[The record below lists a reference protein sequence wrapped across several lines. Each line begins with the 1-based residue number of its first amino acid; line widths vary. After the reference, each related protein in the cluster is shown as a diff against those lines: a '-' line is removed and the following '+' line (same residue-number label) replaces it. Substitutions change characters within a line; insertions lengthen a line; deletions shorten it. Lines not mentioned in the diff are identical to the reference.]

1 MPGYISDTSIQTNK
15 TNATSIRD
23 TLLRYLVNLPLFI
36 LCMVVCLGGANIY
49 LRYIDKV
56 FVANSQILVGGT
68 SAVSANNSDLVSQG
82 LFGVR
87 AINIDNELELL
98 RSKKLLERVVRKG
111 LFNIRYFNE
120 GTIKRMELY
129 NSSPLVLDYFE
140 LNDSASFWSIGI
152 TKLNNKGAMYQLGKS
167 SAKRFNWGDS
177 LALPIGKIV
186 VNKRI
191 QNVGGGEKP
200 HTIEYSSIRD
210 AAENIRGGLS
220 VKSLSSKTT
229 IISVSLTSSNPARA
243 ADILNLLGYEFA
255 EQDVE
260 LKREISISTL
270 NFIDER
276 LRIVSNDLHRI
287 DSSRTELYGNP
298 RFQDIASE
306 LSYYQGKYGTT
317 ENRLEES
324 FIDTAVIRLLEDYV
338 KDNRNKF
345 KKIFSP
351 LGLGDPTL
359 GATIS
364 RYNEIINER
373 DKAAFENP
381 DENII
386 MTAIE
391 SKLESMR
398 SNVLIS
404 LANVKRAYNLRI
416 QIFNERNNEYE
427 LKLGAIPDKN
437 AIELELKKQKEL
449 KERLYL
455 YLLQKREETAIAAIS
470 SKSNYSNIDAASFS
484 SVPIEPKETQIKN
497 FAFLLGLVVP
507 IGLLYLLDLLNDKII
522 SKQDLIAKT
531 DIPVVGEISHLDG
544 KEEIVVNKSR
554 SIIAEQFR
562 IMRSNLQF
570 MLPVNRNGKAKTVLV
585 TSTISGEGKSF
596 ISANLAGVFELTEKK
611 VALLEFDLRKLKS
624 LNIIKNEEFNKG
636 ITNFLIGQTD
646 SLKEIVYTIPDFP
659 NLDIYKT
666 GPLPPNPSELMIG
679 DRMDLFFDKLK
690 EDYDYI
696 VIDSAPVGLVSDA
709 FALNKY
715 TDISLFIMRQ
725 RFSLK
730 KQLDF
735 VNELKESKK
744 FKNLVLA
751 INDINLSG
759 KYGYYGYGYSYGYQ
773 YNYGYGNYGISSY
786 GAKSSSAKKD
796 PYFSGSPNPYFDV
809 KPKNFWS
816 RLWKK

>member
-1 MPGYISDTSIQTNK
+1 MPGYISDTSLQSNK
-15 TNATSIRD
+15 ANSTSIRD
-23 TLLRYLVNLPLFI
+23 TLQRYLVNLPLFI
-36 LCMVVCLGGANIY
+36 LSMVVCLGGANIY

-87 AINIDNELELL
+87 AINIENELELL

-111 LFNIRYFNE
+111 QFNIRYFNI

-129 NSSPLVLDYFE
+129 NGSPLFLSHAQ
-140 LNDSASFWSIGI
+140 LLDSASNWAIQF
-152 TKLNNKGAMYQLGKS
+152 TELDNKGAMYRIGKMP
-167 SAKRFNWGDS
+167 AHKFNWGDT
-177 LALPIGKIV
+177 LNLPMGKLVVKKRTKRIGKS
-186 VNKRI
+186 
-191 QNVGGGEKP
+191 ETP
-200 HTIEYSSIRD
+200 HTIEFSSIKE
-210 AAENIRGGLS
+210 ASEEIRAGLS
-220 VKSLSSKTT
+220 VKSLSNKTT
-229 IISVSLTSSNPARA
+229 IISLSLTSSNPARA

-270 NFIDER
+270 NFIDDR
-276 LRIVSNDLHRI
+276 LRIVSNDIHRI
-287 DSSRTELYGNP
+287 DSSKTRLYSNP

-306 LSYYQGKYGTT
+306 LAYYQGKYGTT

-345 KKIFSP
+345 RKIFSP

-359 GATIS
+359 SATIS
-364 RYNEIINER
+364 RYNEIITER

-391 SKLESMR
+391 NKLESMR

-404 LANVKRAYNLRI
+404 LANVKKAYALRI

-427 LKLGAIPDKN
+427 LKMGEIPDKN
-437 AIELELKKQKEL
+437 TIEMELKKQKEL

-455 YLLQKREETAIAAIS
+455 YLLQKREETAIGAIS

-484 SVPIEPKETQIKN
+484 PVPIEPKETQIKN

-522 SKQDLIAKT
+522 SRNDLSNKT
-531 DIPVVGEISHLDG
+531 DIPVAGEISHLDG
-544 KEEIVVNKSR
+544 TDEIVVNKSR

-570 MLPVNRNGKAKTVLV
+570 MLPVTRDGKAKTLLV

-624 LNIIKNEEFNKG
+624 LKIIKNEEFNKG

-646 SLKEIVYTIPDFP
+646 SLKEIVYTLDEFP

-679 DRMDLFFDKLK
+679 DRMDLFFEKLK
-690 EDYDYI
+690 HDYDYI

-715 TDISLFIMRQ
+715 ADITLFIMRQ

-730 KQLDF
+730 KQIDF
-735 VNELKESKK
+735 VNDLKESKK
-744 FKNLVLA
+744 FKNIVLA

-773 YNYGYGNYGISSY
+773 YNYGYGSY
-786 GAKSSSAKKD
+786 GAGYGSYGSTAKRD
-796 PYFSGSPNPYFDV
+796 PYFSGSPNPYFDD
-809 KPKNFWS
+809 KKQSFWK
-816 RLWKK
+816 RIWRR